1 MGEPRAAAWPHTV
14 HHILLDQDTHDG
26 SLFPWKLS
34 HRDHMKLFARIPL
47 RAAAREDR
55 LQTSGMYK
63 KSPTREE
70 QGQRQQIL
78 QRVPDVT

>member
-1 MGEPRAAAWPHTV
+1 
-14 HHILLDQDTHDG
+14 
-26 SLFPWKLS
+26 
-34 HRDHMKLFARIPL
+34 MKLFARTPL